1 MENSLVTYYDFL
13 TAYENYLRDG
23 NVEKTVTMEIGGKNV
38 KAWEPELGNIVS
50 YSTQKDNKTMIQL
63 LNFTNA
69 NRLTWRL
76 SKLENGEEKDKSKVK
91 EDVMNEPNL
100 YTQEPVTLY
109 DEGNVTRIWVATPD
123 ALGGAPQEVKFTQD
137 RDVVKFTLPS
147 LKYWTMIVVEH
158 GAKPG
163 SQAAQSRNYVL
174 QGDKFSDKTCR

>member
-1 MENSLVTYYDFL
+1 MRLRVIGEESANPKLNTVFAAYMNYRRDNLDMDKVGGQIKPFNTPLVRFTDAVIFALGGAHIELSGDHMLYTEYFPDAGKKRENALENSLVTYYDFL

-76 SKLENGEEKDKSKVK
+76 SKLENGEEKI
-91 EDVMNEPNL
+91 
-100 YTQEPVTLY
+100 
-109 DEGNVTRIWVATPD
+109 RA
-123 ALGGAPQEVKFTQD
+123 
-137 RDVVKFTLPS
+137 R
-147 LKYWTMIVVEH
+147 
-158 GAKPG
+158 
-163 SQAAQSRNYVL
+163 
-174 QGDKFSDKTCR
+174 